1 MKPLRRLWFV
11 TFRLALPLA
20 CAINACAQLSPAN
33 PVSPAQTPSA
43 DHAQIDP
50 APVACPAASI
60 TGDIT
65 YPIRLKAFEAID
77 QHHPG
82 EARRL
87 MRCAIIADHTDQIA
101 LRQEVYLD
109 IDAGDSGDAIED
121 IEALRKLGAVDA
133 QLDAQEGYLYADKK
147 EYALAKQAFRRA
159 IATGDPSLR
168 FASLKA
174 LGNINAE
181 YTSRTIEFDVDGQYL
196 NRFNDGVVD
205 ALLHLNQ
212 RLGQRSP
219 FQAYLNVRLL
229 RDTASQAG
237 KLPEIFDDNAFLTG
251 IGLAFQPAGAHFA
264 LSAEAN
270 EAYVFYAGRNH
281 TAALVPD
288 FRTVAGYYNVFR
300 AAPRSR
306 FAFQANG
313 SIGFYSRYDHDAI
326 AYLQPQESVDLVRRD
341 ELRLAPYLQESFA
354 FDTNQQY
361 YNNIA
366 EIIPGLAL
374 YLKRLSGLTLGAE
387 YVRGYYLPF
396 HTNSPNPY
404 GSSYNDF
411 RIHLTVSKTIPLAGR
426 GEQK

>member
-1 MKPLRRLWFV
+1 MNSSWKRSKLPHGLLLLFA
-11 TFRLALPLA
+11 LAPA
-20 CAINACAQLSPAN
+20 RAQTNPAN
-33 PVSPAQTPSA
+33 PVDPAQTPTA
-43 DHAQIDP
+43 AHAHADP
-50 APVACPAASI
+50 APVTCPATS
-60 TGDIT
+60 TMGDIT

-77 QHHPG
+77 QHHPE
-82 EARRL
+82 EARQL
-87 MRCAIIADHTDQIA
+87 MRCAIIANHADQIA

-109 IDAGDSGDAIED
+109 IDAGASENAIED
-121 IEALRKLGAVDA
+121 IEALRKVGSVDA

-147 EYALAKQAFRRA
+147 EYALARQAFRRA
-159 IATGDPSLR
+159 IATGDPALR
-168 FASLKA
+168 LASLKA
-174 LGNINAE
+174 LGNINSE
-181 YTSRTIEFDVDGQYL
+181 YASRTLEFDVDGQYL
-196 NRFNDGVVD
+196 NRFDDGVVD

-212 RLGQRSP
+212 RLGRRSP

-229 RDTASQAG
+229 RDTASQVG

-251 IGLAFQPAGAHFA
+251 IGLSFQPAGAHFA
-264 LSAEAN
+264 ISAEAN

-281 TAALVPD
+281 TAALIPD

-300 AAPRSR
+300 ATPQSR

-313 SIGFYSRYDHDAI
+313 SVGFYSRYDHDAI
-326 AYLQPQESVDLVRRD
+326 AYLQPQESVDIIRRD
-341 ELRLAPYLQESFA
+341 QLRLAPYLQESFA

-366 EIIPGLAL
+366 EIIPGLEL
-374 YLKRLSGLTLGAE
+374 YLKRLSGLALGAE

-426 GEQK
+426 SEEK